1 MAETKAIRRLG
12 RTACAG
18 ITGSGVP
25 GAAAG
30 RNDRII
36 VVRAGAVGEA
46 GHAPS
51 SGAPADS
58 EERVELVDRV
68 ILVRARR
75 DVPES

>member
-1 MAETKAIRRLG
+1 MAETRAIRRLG

-30 RNDRII
+30 RNARII
-36 VVRAGAVGEA
+36 VVRGGAGGEDGRDLSPSVAAV
-46 GHAPS
+46 
-51 SGAPADS
+51 S

-75 DVPES
+75 DIPES